1 MAIPVKTQKKVK
13 FSIDKI
19 SQLTSWQVLHWV
31 LELLD
36 DEVEIVPAVV
46 GEQTRVEGERDLG
59 EVRLGVLPGKVPHI
73 ACKYFT

>member
-1 MAIPVKTQKKVK
+1 M
-13 FSIDKI
+13 I
-19 SQLTSWQVLHWV
+19 SELTSWEVPDWV

-59 EVRLGVLPGKVPHI
+59 EVGLSVLPGKVTHV
-73 ACKYFT
+73 T